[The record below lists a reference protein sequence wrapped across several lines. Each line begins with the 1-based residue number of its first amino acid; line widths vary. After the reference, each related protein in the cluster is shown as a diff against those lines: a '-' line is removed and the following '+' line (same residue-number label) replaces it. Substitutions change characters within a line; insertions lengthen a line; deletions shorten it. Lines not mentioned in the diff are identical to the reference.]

1 MDKVI
6 KNNKKVEMDL
16 TTGKIFFKMP
26 LFVFPLALTTI
37 FQLLYTSVDLWT
49 VSKFGGGSQ
58 SMAAVGS
65 NSALINLLVTLL
77 VSLGTGA
84 NVVMAQA
91 KGALNKEKAEKALH
105 TALIIG
111 FIGGIIFSLIGF
123 VLCGVLLKLMGT
135 PESIINKSTDYL
147 RIYFLGMPFFMVYNF
162 GSQMLRALGDSR
174 RPLYILII
182 SGITNIVFDFI
193 FVYFFNLDVKGVAYA
208 TVISGIVSAILV
220 LLWYIKS
227 KSVYVN
233 FKFKNLKFDKTCF
246 KEIINIGLPAGIQG
260 LAFCIPNVMIQSSL
274 YTIDNYYINNE
285 LMNVDEIVTGAAASA
300 QIESYLFALTN
311 AFSVG
316 CVSFVGQNF
325 GAKNKRF
332 IDRSFWF
339 GILWQFIVCV
349 IFSILVLAIPYQL
362 LNIFLTEGNDI
373 NITHAYWCGK
383 ERMYILI
390 FTYFLDGIMDMSGSW
405 LRGMNVSI
413 PPAIITLIGCTGFRI
428 LFILTIFNIPM
439 FHTIMWLYMAFPISW
454 TIVDIVYLFVLP
466 HYRKKKFIEI

>member
-1 MDKVI
+1 MEKTLKI
-6 KNNKKVEMDL
+6 NKQKEMDL

-26 LFVFPLALTTI
+26 LFVFPFALTTI

-84 NVVMAQA
+84 NVIMAQA
-91 KGALNKEKAEKALH
+91 KGALNKEKAKKALH
-105 TALIIG
+105 TSFIIA
-111 FIGGIIFSLIGF
+111 FVGGIIFSIIGIILCKYLLI
-123 VLCGVLLKLMGT
+123 LMDT
-135 PESIINKSTDYL
+135 PLSIIDKAIDYL
-147 RIYFLGMPFFMVYNF
+147 RIYFIGMPFFMVYNF
-162 GSQMLRALGDSR
+162 GSQMLRALGDSK

-182 SGITNIVFDFI
+182 SGITNIIFDFI

-208 TVISGIVSAILV
+208 TVISGIVSAILI
-220 LLWYIKS
+220 LMWYIKS
-227 KSVYVN
+227 KTIYVN
-233 FKFKNLKFDKTCF
+233 FSFKDLRFDIDSF
-246 KEIINIGLPAGIQG
+246 KEIIHIGLPAGIQG

-274 YTIDNYYINNE
+274 YTIDNYYINGI
-285 LMNVDEIVTGAAASA
+285 LMSQDEIVAGAAASA

-311 AFSVG
+311 AFSVA

-332 IDRSFWF
+332 IDKTYWF
-339 GILWQFIVCV
+339 SLLWIFIVCL
-349 IFSILVLAIPYQL
+349 IFSIVVLIFPYEL
-362 LNIFLTEGNDI
+362 LKIFLTDGEQVNV
-373 NITHAYWCGK
+373 NYACWCGK
-383 ERMYILI
+383 ERMYILV

-413 PPAIITLIGCTGFRI
+413 PPATITLIGCTGFRI
-428 LFILTIFNIPM
+428 FFLLTIFNIPM

-454 TIVDIVYLFVLP
+454 ILTDIAYVFVLP
-466 HYRKKKFIEI
+466 YYRKKKFKEI